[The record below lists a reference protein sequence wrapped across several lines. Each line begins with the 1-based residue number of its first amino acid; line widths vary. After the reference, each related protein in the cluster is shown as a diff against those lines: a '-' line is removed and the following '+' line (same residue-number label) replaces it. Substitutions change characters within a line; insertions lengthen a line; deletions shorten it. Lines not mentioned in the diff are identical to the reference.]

1 MRCRH
6 ASTLLAPLAL
16 LLLLASPA
24 LADPT
29 PSEQLIGAWEW
40 VSSRDAWTGQVTT
53 PATEGYSI
61 QLQFFAEGTATWF
74 QDRSSLYTS
83 AWEFRTNGIDPF
95 VFLYIGGGAYF
106 WEVTQVSLQLDQ
118 TFVDG
123 PLMIFARRE
132 PVALEPMSWG
142 TVKALFD

>member
-6 ASTLLAPLAL
+6 ASTLLAPMAL
-16 LLLLASPA
+16 LLLLASPV

-29 PSEQLIGAWEW
+29 PAEQLVGAWEW

-53 PATEGYSI
+53 PATEGYTI

-74 QDRSSLYTS
+74 QDRSSFRTS
-83 AWEFRTNGIDPF
+83 SWEFRTNGIDPF
-95 VFLYIGGGAYF
+95 VFLYIGGAAYF
-106 WEVTQVSLQLDQ
+106 CEVTPTSLQLDQ

-132 PVALEPMSWG
+132 PVAMESMSWG
-142 TVKALFD
+142 GVKALFD